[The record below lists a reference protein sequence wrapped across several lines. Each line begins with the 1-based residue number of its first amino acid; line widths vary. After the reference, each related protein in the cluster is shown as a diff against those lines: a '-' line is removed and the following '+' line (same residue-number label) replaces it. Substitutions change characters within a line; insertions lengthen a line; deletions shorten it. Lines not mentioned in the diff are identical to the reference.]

1 MPGGAFTAV
10 FGKPEGLQAAL
21 SGDGVSA
28 LTITGEGQFRA
39 RLTRVMLPEI
49 ALLAAEE
56 ELPRSAFVVVPDDTI
71 MIALPIDHG
80 PWPIWAGIEMDASQ
94 ILTLGPGE
102 RLYMRTRGFCRWGTI
117 RLAASQLSIYY
128 HAIIGEQIAFPP
140 LAYWRPPRAA
150 LRRLL
155 HLHRAAVHAAEVR
168 SRALVDVAAAHGLE
182 QQVIHALIECLAKM
196 PDQET
201 PADCRHRDVLARFE
215 AVLSTEK
222 LPRISEICTTLG
234 VSAATLRACCHKHL
248 GMNPGRYLHLRG
260 QREKN
265 RGEGQLAHF
274 L

>member
-102 RLYMRTRGFCRWGTI
+102 RLHMRTRGFFVVGAPFGWR
-117 RLAASQLSIYY
+117 RASFRY
-128 HAIIGEQIAFPP
+128 IIM
-140 LAYWRPPRAA
+140 R
-150 LRRLL
+150 
-155 HLHRAAVHAAEVR
+155 
-168 SRALVDVAAAHGLE
+168 
-182 QQVIHALIECLAKM
+182 
-196 PDQET
+196 
-201 PADCRHRDVLARFE
+201 
-215 AVLSTEK
+215 
-222 LPRISEICTTLG
+222 
-234 VSAATLRACCHKHL
+234 
-248 GMNPGRYLHLRG
+248 
-260 QREKN
+260 
-265 RGEGQLAHF
+265 
-274 L
+274 